1 MVPHTGILQHALTAG
16 SGSVDLKE
24 YEKKNMVLQQCR
36 EKIESV
42 CFDLRLRKVRRD
54 GVLCPPRH
62 HLSQRV
68 QQLACLARDRLC
80 RPSSRT
86 LTPALSASGKGVEE
100 GQKKTR
106 AARGGCTEQGTGR

>member
-24 YEKKNMVLQQCR
+24 YEKKNTVLQQCR

-54 GVLCPPRH
+54 GVLCQPHH
-62 HLSQRV
+62 HLSQLV
-68 QQLACLARDRLC
+68 QQLVCLERDRWR

-86 LTPALSASGKGVEE
+86 LMPALSASGRGVEE